1 MFGELRRCAKR
12 GSHLCL
18 SFLWRLLYHY
28 TLARRASIHWLAKMN
43 FFFDSLWEIQVLHRS
58 LIVSLIKNRAEYRVL
73 FSSST

>member
-1 MFGELRRCAKR
+1 MAFVI
-12 GSHLCL
+12 S
-18 SFLWRLLYHY
+18 LYPRETSQH
-28 TLARRASIHWLAKMN
+28 TLVSEDE